1 MTGRITRR
9 RRAAHVVPIRLR
21 RNGVTRREFEV
32 LDLVA
37 SGATNAEIAEEL
49 HISIR
54 TVESHISALL
64 AKLQSSSRAGL
75 IAAGI
80 ATRG

>member
-1 MTGRITRR
+1 
-9 RRAAHVVPIRLR
+9 VPIRLR